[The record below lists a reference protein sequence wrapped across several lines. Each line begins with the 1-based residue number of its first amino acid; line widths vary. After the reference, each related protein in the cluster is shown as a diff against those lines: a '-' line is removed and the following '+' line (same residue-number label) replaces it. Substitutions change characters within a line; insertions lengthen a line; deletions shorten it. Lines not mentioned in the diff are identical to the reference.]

1 MLKISTIIV
10 MMLFICGMTFVTIPS
25 ALSFED
31 YITSEATIQEEAEL
45 GEGGGEG
52 EEEAAAASETE
63 EAPVM
68 GGGGSYY
75 EEPKDEVETVEEQEI
90 IEQEELQETD
100 QPLYEEEQGEIR

>member
-10 MMLFICGMTFVTIPS
+10 MMLFICGMTFVAIPS

-31 YITSEATIQEEAEL
+31 YITSENTIQEEAEL
-45 GEGGGEG
+45 GGGG
-52 EEEAAAASETE
+52 EAAAASETE

-75 EEPKDEVETVEEQEI
+75 EEPKDEVETVGEQEI